1 MSLGIGQGEVGVSP
15 IQMVRYASAWANG
28 GTLQQPHAVNA
39 IRNKRTN
46 HIETIEHKTKS
57 VGIDPEIIAMIREGM
72 RRVVNEPGGT
82 GSAARIPGIVVAGKT
97 GTAQNPHGK
106 DHAWFIG
113 FAPFDH
119 PKIAVAVIVENVGFG
134 ATYAAPIAKK
144 IIERYLTTNLQRD
157 SVTQMNSIKSY

>member
-1 MSLGIGQGEVGVSP
+1 LGIGQGEVGVSP
-15 IQMVRYASAWANG
+15 IQMVRYAAAWANG

-46 HIETIEHKTKS
+46 HIETIEHKS
-57 VGIDPEIIAMIREGM
+57 RFVGINPEIMAMIREGM

-82 GSAARIPGIVVAGKT
+82 GGAARIPGIVVAGKT

-134 ATYAAPIAKK
+134 ATYAAPIAGK
-144 IIERYLTTNLQRD
+144 IMARYLTSIQRQD
-157 SVTQMNSIKSY
+157 SVTHTDQTKNH